1 MLFLMAV
8 ISCYSQNVIVS
19 SCRIVDKYTYKEMGI
34 AIFGKTGG
42 MIISVIM
49 LCYTILSCTSYFVI
63 IGDMV
68 TKVTMFFFPTVSV
81 LQKRYIVVPIICVL
95 FIFPLCM
102 MRSSSSSFSLCI
114 AVDSLKYV
122 SVFSVLAV
130 VVVVVVITQ
139 QFIEYHHINETV
151 EVLKW
156 STGIIRVI
164 PVICVSYNCHYNA
177 PRYYKEL
184 KNRSPGRMWIVSI
197 GSTIIVFVLYL
208 LASVCGYL
216 EFGADT
222 DGDILNNYPSDS
234 VVPAVARIFLLIA
247 IVCTFPIAYFA
258 VRNNLH
264 TIFCQ
269 QLHFHSFKL
278 RLVYVFFSPL
288 THRTAV
294 SVLIA
299 TCTVSCFAASVE
311 DVIGLNGS
319 LFGSLIML
327 VIPGLMYLY
336 ASTGSIWGPSRFAA
350 LLLTIF
356 GVCVC
361 GGGTYLRILKIMH
374 KA

>member
-1 MLFLMAV
+1 MAV
-8 ISCYSQNVIVS
+8 ISCCSQNVIVS

-42 MIISVIM
+42 MIISIIM
-49 LCYTILSCTSYFVI
+49 LCYTILSCTSYFGI

-68 TKVTMFFFPTVSV
+68 TKVTMFFFPTVSI
-81 LQKRYIVVPIICVL
+81 LQKRYIVVPVICIL

-102 MRSSSSSFSLCI
+102 MRSVFSLLSSFV

-122 SVFSVLAV
+122 SIFSVLAV
-130 VVVVVVITQ
+130 VVVVVVIVQ
-139 QFIEYHHINETV
+139 QFVQYHHINETV

-156 STGIIRVI
+156 STGIVRVI

-184 KNRSPGRMWIVSI
+184 KDRSPARMWTVSI

-222 DGDILNNYPSDS
+222 DGDILNNYPSNS

-278 RLVYVFFSPL
+278 RLVYGFLSSL
-288 THRTAV
+288 TPRTAV

-336 ASTGSIWGPSRFAA
+336 CSTGSIWKPSRFAS

-361 GGGTYLRILKIMH
+361 IGGTYLRILKIMH